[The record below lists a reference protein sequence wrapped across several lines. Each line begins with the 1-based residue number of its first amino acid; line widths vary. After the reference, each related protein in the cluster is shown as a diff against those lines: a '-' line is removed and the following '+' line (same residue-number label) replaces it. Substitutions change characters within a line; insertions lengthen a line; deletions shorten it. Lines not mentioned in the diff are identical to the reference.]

1 VSTPSTPSTARE
13 ARRGLDVEHLDV
25 RYDDVLAV
33 GDVSLTVTPG
43 QVLAVLG
50 PSGSG
55 KSTLLRAV
63 AGLEQ
68 PSAGRVCYDGHDLAR
83 VPVHR
88 RGFGLMFQ
96 DGQLFPHLDVAGNV
110 AYPLRI
116 RRRPAQERSERVTE
130 LLELVGLGGYE
141 QRPPGELSGGERQR
155 VALARALAV
164 RPRLLLLDE
173 PLASLDRD
181 LRERLAADLARILR
195 VEGTSAVLVT
205 HDAEEAFAVADCM
218 AVMRAGRMVQ
228 RGTLEDVWRHP
239 ADAETAQFLGYATV
253 LPAELAA
260 RLTGRREHGEL
271 ALRRSALRVD
281 ATGHVPASV
290 LEARV
295 ASETTRLVVE
305 VSGVGVLHAV
315 AAWSDHC
322 AVGDE
327 VRLRLEP
334 ERTARLG

>member
-1 VSTPSTPSTARE
+1 MSAPPTGAPTAGVLE
-13 ARRGLDVEHLDV
+13 VERLEV
-25 RYDDVLAV
+25 AYDDLVAVHDVSLAV
-33 GDVSLTVTPG
+33 GQG
-43 QVLAVLG
+43 EVLAVLG

-68 PSAGRVCYDGHDLAR
+68 PSAGRISYDGHDLAG
-83 VPVHR
+83 VPTHR

-116 RRRPAQERSERVTE
+116 RRRPAAERRRRVQE
-130 LLELVGLGGYE
+130 LLDLVGLAGYE
-141 QRPPGELSGGERQR
+141 HRPPAELSGGERQR

-181 LRERLAADLARILR
+181 LRDRLTADLGHILR
-195 VEGTSAVLVT
+195 SEGTSAVLVT

-218 AVMRAGRMVQ
+218 AVMRAGRLVQ
-228 RGTLEDVWRHP
+228 RGTLDEVWRQP
-239 ADAETAQFLGYATV
+239 MDAETARFLGYATV
-253 LPAELAA
+253 LPPDLAA
-260 RLTGRREHGEL
+260 RLTGHRLDGAL
-271 ALRRSALRVD
+271 AMRRSALRVSD
-281 ATGHVPASV
+281 DGAVQALV
-290 LEARV
+290 LEARGAAEV
-295 ASETTRLVVE
+295 TRLVVE
-305 VSGVGVLHAV
+305 VPEVGVLDAV
-315 AAWSDHC
+315 ASWGAHC
-322 AVGDE
+322 APGDR